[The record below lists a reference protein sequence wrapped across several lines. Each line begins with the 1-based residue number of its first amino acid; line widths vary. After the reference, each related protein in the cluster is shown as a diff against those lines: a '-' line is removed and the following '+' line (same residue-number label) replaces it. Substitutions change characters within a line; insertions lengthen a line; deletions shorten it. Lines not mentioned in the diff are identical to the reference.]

1 MKRSI
6 RFEQRLAGN
15 IAAITRRPLA
25 AIWLFALW
33 LALLALPANAQ
44 IIGPVYPPPL
54 GATLSS
60 SAAAN
65 SGAISRPGGVTW
77 TYSALGLPS
86 VSSTW
91 WGAAP
96 GGVKQDFDGNPSPP
110 PMVFASSTA
119 NTIRYTGTTAF
130 LPSGPSMFLRF
141 TMTFTGPGSVQTAS
155 SAGIDPGVGAVFKL
169 DPGATG
175 FAVNL
180 LFEASY
186 DNVTW
191 APSLDVYDAQPNKPP
206 GSALSSFDSGFY
218 YNNNP
223 PTITAVPAQVIQPS
237 TATAALAFTVGDAET
252 LPASLAVTAISDNQ
266 TSVLDTNIVLGGSGA
281 TRSVTVTATSTP
293 GTAHILL
300 KVSDGY
306 ATATTSFAVRVNAPP
321 LLTANTTLSAT
332 QHVTATLTPT
342 QLSGSDP
349 DSAAPV
355 TFVIGGQPHNGTLFL
370 DGIASPVMFAQDAI
384 ANGRVTYKSD
394 TCAMNDDFQFKVE
407 DVDGGFANDPFA
419 GPGPTS
425 YSFGISIA
433 NANTAPSANGAS
445 LSVGLGASVSSI
457 LSASSADCGPP
468 AITFTLV
475 TSPLHGT
482 VSAFN
487 ASSGAFTYMANP
499 GYTGADSFTFT
510 ATTYGTQ
517 VSAPAT
523 IALTIQNQPPVA
535 LPATM
540 TLFEGSA
547 ANGTLLATD
556 PDQPPQALTFALVT
570 PPLKGTVNL
579 TAATGAYTYM
589 PAFGAI
595 GDDMFTFTASDGILT
610 STPATVSVH
619 IQPVLHAGE
628 VLLTD
633 NDPSNHTGAVIV
645 FNPVNGQTAALSRDP
660 LLTNL
665 FGIAVE
671 ADGHVLVSNVS
682 NVNGSVLRIDPATGA
697 ASVLSSAFANPV
709 GLTVETNGNI
719 LVADPALGAIVRI
732 NPTTGAQ
739 VGASIVL
746 GAQTAPAGIAIAGD
760 GSLRATDV
768 AGVFGAP
775 TDNKYWSVAAN
786 GTTPVTI
793 SHGGDLNAPVDL
805 ALADDGGAWIST
817 SGPLTQ
823 VSGAPSNIVHVS
835 SAGVPTLLTSN
846 GNLLGATGVAAASS
860 ALLYVASNGNASI
873 VGVGTAGGSQSVLSS
888 GGLLHQPFGIVVVP
902 TLPGVDL
909 AVTIGDGSSFVAGGS
924 TLTYTVLVQNLG
936 TEAALAA
943 HLTSTMSGNLGAI
956 SWTCVA
962 STGAI
967 CAASGSGG
975 LVDTVNIPIG
985 GQLTYTLHATVVMLP
1000 EAPATVTVSIAPAS
1014 GVLDT
1019 DLLNNTSTD
1028 TDNVGIFANGFD

>member
-6 RFEQRLAGN
+6 GFAHGFACSV
-15 IAAITRRPLA
+15 AAITRRPLVA
-25 AIWLFALW
+25 TWLFALW
-33 LALLALPANAQ
+33 LAVLALPAHAQ
-44 IIGPVYPPPL
+44 IVGPVYPPPL
-54 GATLSS
+54 GVTLTS
-60 SAAAN
+60 SAPPN

-86 VSSTW
+86 VSTTW

-119 NTIRYTGTTAF
+119 NTIRYTGTTSF
-130 LPSGPSMFLRF
+130 IGGPSMFLRF
-141 TMTFTGPGSVQTAS
+141 TMTFSGPGSVQTAVA
-155 SAGIDPGVGAVFKL
+155 AGIDPSVGAVFKL

-175 FAVNL
+175 FVVNL

-186 DNVTW
+186 DNNTW
-191 APSLDVYDAQPNKPP
+191 VPSLDVYDNQPNKPP

-237 TATAALAFTVGDAET
+237 AATAALAFTVGDAET
-252 LPASLAVTAISDNQ
+252 PPASLVVTASSDNQ
-266 TSVLDTNIVLGGSGA
+266 TSVPDANIVLGGSGA
-281 TRSVTVTATSTP
+281 NRSVTVTGTATP
-293 GTAHILL
+293 GTAHIQLS
-300 KVSDGY
+300 VSDGQ
-306 ATATTSFAVRVNAPP
+306 ASTSTSFAVRVNAPP

-349 DSAAPV
+349 DSATPV
-355 TFVIGGQPHNGTLFL
+355 TFVIGGQPHNGTLYL
-370 DGIASPVMFAQDAI
+370 DGIASPATFDQDAI

-394 TCAMNDDFQFKVE
+394 ACATNDDFQFEVE
-407 DVDGGFANDPFA
+407 DVDGGFANDPFV
-419 GPGPTS
+419 GPGPTN

-433 NANTAPSANGAS
+433 NAQTAPTAISAS
-445 LSVGLGASVSSI
+445 LGVGLGASVSST
-457 LSASSADCGPP
+457 LTASSTDCGPP
-468 AITFTLV
+468 AITFALGAL
-475 TSPLHGT
+475 PLHGAI
-482 VSAFN
+482 SGFN
-487 ASSGAFTYMANP
+487 AASGAFTYTANA

-523 IALTIQNQPPVA
+523 ISLTIQNQPPVA
-535 LPATM
+535 QPATL

-556 PDQPPQALTFALVT
+556 PDQPPQTLTFALAT
-570 PPLKGTVNL
+570 LPLKGTVTL
-579 TAATGAYTYM
+579 TAATGAYTYT
-589 PAFGAI
+589 ASSGAI
-595 GDDMFTFTASDGILT
+595 GDDTFTFTASDGSLT
-610 STPATVSVH
+610 SAPATVSVH

-628 VLLTD
+628 VVLTD
-633 NDPSNHTGAVIV
+633 NDPSSNTGAVIV

-671 ADGHVLVSNVS
+671 ADGHVLVADA
-682 NVNGSVLRIDPATGA
+682 GIPGVLRIDPATGA
-697 ASVLSSAFANPV
+697 ASVLSSAFVNPV
-709 GLTVETNGNI
+709 GVTVEANGNI
-719 LVADPALGAIVRI
+719 LVADPAQGAIVRI
-732 NPTTGAQ
+732 DQVTGAQ
-739 VGASIVL
+739 IGPSIVL
-746 GAQTAPAGIAIAGD
+746 GAQTAPAGIAVASD

-768 AGVFGAP
+768 AAVFGASP
-775 TDNKYWSVAAN
+775 DNKYWSVAAN
-786 GTTPVTI
+786 GTTPAII
-793 SHGGDLNAPVDL
+793 SQGGDLNAPVGL
-805 ALADDGGAWIST
+805 ALASDDGAWIST
-817 SGPLTQ
+817 AGPLTH
-823 VSGAPSNIVHVS
+823 VSGAPNNIVHVT
-835 SAGVPTLLTSN
+835 SAGVASLLTSD

-873 VGVGTAGGSQSVLSS
+873 VGVSTADGSQSVLSS
-888 GGLLHQPFGIVVVP
+888 GGLLHEPFGIAVVP

-909 AVTIGDGSSFVAGGS
+909 AVAIGDGRSFVAGGS
-924 TLTYTVLVQNLG
+924 ALTYTVLVQNLG

-943 HLTSTMSGNLGAI
+943 HLTSTFSSNLGAI

-962 STGAI
+962 SAGAS
-967 CAASGSGG
+967 CTASGSGS

-985 GQLTYTLHATVVMLP
+985 GQLTYTLHATVVKLP

-1019 DLLNNTSTD
+1019 DMLNNTSTD
-1028 TDNVGIFANGFD
+1028 TDTVGIFANGFD